1 MGVARTRTMSQ
12 LDVTNPW
19 KGVGTTLL
27 LTKEW
32 TTFSCGSSGNKGRS
46 TSATRGGGR
55 ERERERERDGER
67 VREVVG
73 IFLINAHHH
82 LRTMYIC
89 IVSTVNLMDKPFVGK
104 HIANYM

>member
-19 KGVGTTLL
+19 KGVGTSLL

-32 TTFSCGSSGNKGRS
+32 TAFSCGSSGNKGRS
-46 TSATRGGGR
+46 TSATRGG
-55 ERERERERDGER
+55 RERERD
-67 VREVVG
+67 REVVR

-82 LRTMYIC
+82 LGL
-89 IVSTVNLMDKPFVGK
+89 VSST
-104 HIANYM
+104 HS